1 MAHYTTPGVSIAVVD
16 GGRVAWERGFGV
28 CTSGQPDPVDA
39 DTLFQ
44 AGSVSKPV
52 FALGAMRLVE
62 QGRIALDAAIF
73 ELLAHSIERR
83 VDPAHYASPAAQPY
97 RRNVGSRISGLSRF
111 GTVAH
116 PNSGA
121 EWLAA
126 SQHVPRDR

>member
-1 MAHYTTPGVSIAVVD
+1 MA
-16 GGRVAWERGFGV
+16 VALRGSAEFGV
-28 CTSGQPDPVDA
+28 CTSGQPAPVDA

-62 QGRIALDAAIF
+62 QGRIALDGDMPQYLSSWHIPSNG
-73 ELLAHSIERR
+73 EWTPRITLRQLLSHTAGTSVHGFPGY
-83 VDPAHYASPAAQPY
+83 PAS
-97 RRNVGSRISGLSRF
+97 

-121 EWLAA
+121 EWLARQPTR
-126 SQHVPRDR
+126 SL